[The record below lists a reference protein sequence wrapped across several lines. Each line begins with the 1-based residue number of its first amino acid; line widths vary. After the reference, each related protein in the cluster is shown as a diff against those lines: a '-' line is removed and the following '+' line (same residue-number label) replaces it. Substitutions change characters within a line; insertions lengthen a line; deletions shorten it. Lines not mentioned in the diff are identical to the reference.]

1 MGKFGRRETEEENLS
16 RKKDECKS
24 TVKLNDLTAKA
35 GRGCGC
41 GCGGGGSGGGQ
52 GPSTKTAPRSD
63 VVLFNNASF
72 CRTRLSLFL
81 SLSANRSPE
90 ENDAVR
96 ESTIGLTDC
105 SPAAIGMELNAN
117 RKRRGRSVR
126 APFDNNSWPR
136 RRQAAPRCT

>member
-41 GCGGGGSGGGQ
+41 GCGGGGGGQ

-63 VVLFNNASF
+63 VVLFNNASL
-72 CRTRLSLFL
+72 CRTRLSL
-81 SLSANRSPE
+81 SLCQSITGGE
-90 ENDAVR
+90 
-96 ESTIGLTDC
+96 
-105 SPAAIGMELNAN
+105 
-117 RKRRGRSVR
+117 
-126 APFDNNSWPR
+126 
-136 RRQAAPRCT
+136 